1 MFQQFQEVQRGYG
14 HEECRHRHRHGWWG
28 DRGDRWEGF
37 GGGRGRF
44 FDNGHLR
51 LVILQLIADKPSY
64 GYEIIKAIEERLS
77 GGYAPSP
84 GVIYPTLTLLEEEGL
99 ATVTSTEGGKKLYAA
114 TEEGKEHLKAN
125 QATVKTILGRMQ
137 EAGRA
142 FGRGRSPQIGR
153 AVMNLRYA
161 LRMRIERGNLTA
173 EQLSKIAEAL
183 DAAAR
188 TIDEV

>member
-1 MFQQFQEVQRGYG
+1 
-14 HEECRHRHRHGWWG
+14 
-28 DRGDRWEGF
+28 
-37 GGGRGRF
+37 
-44 FDNGHLR
+44 
-51 LVILQLIADKPSY
+51 
-64 GYEIIKAIEERLS
+64 
-77 GGYAPSP
+77 
-84 GVIYPTLTLLEEEGL
+84 
-99 ATVTSTEGGKKLYAA
+99 
-114 TEEGKEHLKAN
+114 
-125 QATVKTILGRMQ
+125 MQ